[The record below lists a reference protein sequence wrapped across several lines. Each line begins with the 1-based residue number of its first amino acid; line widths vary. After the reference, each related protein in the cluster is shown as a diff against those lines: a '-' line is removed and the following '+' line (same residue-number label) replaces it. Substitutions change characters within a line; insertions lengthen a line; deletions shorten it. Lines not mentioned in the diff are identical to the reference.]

1 MRGGETAVMKRL
13 ASLILAGLL
22 MALIAPAYGQSPAA
36 QEKKEDVKDSKA
48 PNVSSTTQAA
58 AEDPSYKI
66 GAQDVLRIDV
76 WREDQL
82 TRTVPVRPDGKITL
96 PLLNDVQA
104 VGLTPME
111 LAGVIRDELK
121 KYVTNP
127 QVTVSVSEINSRRIY
142 VNGEVNKSGAYQLL
156 PHMTVLQ
163 ALSGSGGFT
172 AFARV
177 KSIYV
182 LRNENGKAIRI
193 PFNYKEAITGKNLAQ
208 NIELQPGDVVVV
220 P

>member
-1 MRGGETAVMKRL
+1 MIPMLLVLLSMA
-13 ASLILAGLL
+13 AG
-22 MALIAPAYGQSPAA
+22 APAKA
-36 QEKKEDVKDSKA
+36 QDPGPTDKKEEAKDSKKE
-48 PNVSSTTQAA
+48 TTPSATATAA
-58 AEDPSYKI
+58 DPTYKI

-111 LAGVIRDELK
+111 LANAIREELK
-121 KYVTNP
+121 KFITNP
-127 QVTVSVSEINSRRIY
+127 QVTVSVAEINSRRIY
-142 VNGEVNKSGAYQLL
+142 VNGEVNKSGAFQLL
-156 PHMTVLQ
+156 PHMTILQ

-172 AFARV
+172 AFAKV
-177 KSIYV
+177 KSIYI
-182 LRNENGKAIRI
+182 LRVQNGGSIKI
-193 PFNYKEAITGKNLAQ
+193 PFNYKQAITGKNPEQ
-208 NIELQPGDVVVV
+208 NIELEPGDTIVV

>member
-1 MRGGETAVMKRL
+1 MILAAFLL
-13 ASLILAGLL
+13 ASATANGQD
-22 MALIAPAYGQSPAA
+22 PASQERREGAKGSNGQATPSPAQTA
-36 QEKKEDVKDSKA
+36 
-48 PNVSSTTQAA
+48 T
-58 AEDPSYKI
+58 EDPAYKI
-66 GAQDVLRIDV
+66 GAQDVLKIDV

-96 PLLNDVQA
+96 PLLNDIQA

-121 KYVTNP
+121 KFINNP
-127 QVTVSVSEINSRRIY
+127 QVTVSVTEINSRRIY
-142 VNGEVNKSGAYQLL
+142 VNGEVNKAGAYQLL

-172 AFARV
+172 TFARV

-182 LRNENGKAIRI
+182 LRNVNGKAVRI
-193 PFNYKEAITGKNLAQ
+193 PFNYKEAINGKNVDK
-208 NIELQPGDVVVV
+208 NIELQPGDVIVV

>member
-1 MRGGETAVMKRL
+1 MNKLV
-13 ASLILAGLL
+13 SLILGGLL

-36 QEKKEDVKDSKA
+36 QEKKEDAKDSKA
-48 PNVSSTTQAA
+48 PTASSAAEAA

>member
-1 MRGGETAVMKRL
+1 MATKRL
-13 ASLILAGLL
+13 VL
-22 MALIAPAYGQSPAA
+22 LIAAGVLVARLAPTYAQNPAEQT
-36 QEKKEDVKDSKA
+36 KEETKESKTQTA
-48 PNVSSTTQAA
+48 SSTTQAI

-66 GAQDVLRIDV
+66 GAQDLLRIDV

-111 LAGVIRDELK
+111 LATTIREELK
-121 KYVTNP
+121 KYITNP
-127 QVTVSVSEINSRRIY
+127 QVFVSVTEVNSRRIY
-142 VNGEVNKSGAYQLL
+142 VNGEVNKSGAFQLL
-156 PHMTVLQ
+156 PHMTLLQ

-172 AFARV
+172 AFARI

-182 LRNENGKAIRI
+182 LRYEKGKAIKI
-193 PFNYKEAITGKNLAQ
+193 PFNYKEAISGKNLAQ

>member
-1 MRGGETAVMKRL
+1 MKNAML
-13 ASLILAGLL
+13 SILAGLL
-22 MALIAPAYGQSPAA
+22 LAVVAPAYSQDPPA
-36 QEKKEDVKDSKA
+36 QDNPEKKEEAKDAKA
-48 PNVSSTTQAA
+48 QPTPAPA
-58 AEDPSYKI
+58 GAEDPTYKI
-66 GAQDVLRIDV
+66 GAQDVIRVDV

-96 PLLNDVQA
+96 PLLNDIQA
-104 VGLTPME
+104 AGLTPME
-111 LAGVIRDELK
+111 LAGNIREELK
-121 KYVTNP
+121 KFIANP
-127 QVTVSVSEINSRRIY
+127 QVTVSVTEINSRRIY

-172 AFARV
+172 AFARI

-182 LRNENGKAIRI
+182 LRNDNGKSVKI
-193 PFNYKEAITGKNLAQ
+193 PFNYKEAIKGKNPEQ

>member
-1 MRGGETAVMKRL
+1 MPNAIPMIVAAFLMVTSATAN
-13 ASLILAGLL
+13 AQD
-22 MALIAPAYGQSPAA
+22 PTP
-36 QEKKEDVKDSKA
+36 QEKKEEAKDSKGQET
-48 PNVSSTTQAA
+48 PNTARTATQ
-58 AEDPSYKI
+58 DPAYKI
-66 GAQDVLRIDV
+66 GAQDVIRVDV

-96 PLLNDVQA
+96 PLLNDIQA
-104 VGLTPME
+104 SGLTPME
-111 LAGVIRDELK
+111 LAGVIREELK
-121 KYVTNP
+121 KFITNP

-142 VNGEVNKSGAYQLL
+142 VNGEVNKSGAYQLI

-172 AFARV
+172 AFARI
-177 KSIYV
+177 KNIYV
-182 LRNENGKAIRI
+182 LRNENGKPVKI
-193 PFNYKEAITGKNLAQ
+193 PFNYKQAITGKNPEQ

>member
-1 MRGGETAVMKRL
+1 MRKTILVML
-13 ASLILAGLL
+13 ATGLIVSGAR
-22 MALIAPAYGQSPAA
+22 ANSQSPAA
-36 QEKKEDVKDSKA
+36 QEKKEEAKDSK
-48 PNVSSTTQAA
+48 SQATPSA
-58 AEDPSYKI
+58 AQATAEDPRYKI

-111 LAGVIRDELK
+111 LAVVIRDELK
-121 KYVTNP
+121 KFITNP

-142 VNGEVNKSGAYQLL
+142 VNGEVTKSGAYQLL

-172 AFARV
+172 AFARI
-177 KSIYV
+177 KNIYI
-182 LRNENGKAIRI
+182 LRTENGKPVKI
-193 PFNYKEAITGKNLAQ
+193 PFNYKEAIGGKNPEQ
-208 NIELQPGDVVVV
+208 NIELQPGDVIVV

>member
-1 MRGGETAVMKRL
+1 MTMRSANLLIVAAFSMVSSVTAW
-13 ASLILAGLL
+13 
-22 MALIAPAYGQSPAA
+22 GQNPAA
-36 QEKKEDVKDSKA
+36 PEKKEEAKESKNQSA
-48 PNVSSTTQAA
+48 SGAAQAV
-58 AEDPSYKI
+58 AEDPTYKI
-66 GAQDVLRIDV
+66 GAQDVLKVDV
-76 WREDQL
+76 WREEQL
-82 TRTVPVRPDGKITL
+82 TRIVPVRPDGKITL

-111 LAGVIRDELK
+111 LAGAIREELK
-121 KYVTNP
+121 KYITNP
-127 QVTVSVSEINSRRIY
+127 QVTVTVTEINSRRIY
-142 VNGEVNKSGAYQLL
+142 VTGEVTKAGAYQLL

-177 KSIYV
+177 KNIYV
-182 LRNENGKAIRI
+182 LRTENGKPVRI
-193 PFNYKEAITGKNLAQ
+193 SFNYKQAITGKNPEQ

>member
-1 MRGGETAVMKRL
+1 MATMKSS
-13 ASLILAGLL
+13 ASLILGALL
-22 MALIAPAYGQSPAA
+22 LGFVAPSYGQT
-36 QEKKEDVKDSKA
+36 
-48 PNVSSTTQAA
+48 STTQEKQKEDAKNAKAESPSSDAPAA
-58 AEDPSYKI
+58 TGDPTYKI

-121 KYVTNP
+121 KYITNP

-172 AFARV
+172 AFARI

>member
-1 MRGGETAVMKRL
+1 MKNL
-13 ASLILAGLL
+13 ISLLLAGVVLGGV
-22 MALIAPAYGQSPAA
+22 ALAYGQDAPPAQDHQDKKEEAKDAKSQLAPSPAPT
-36 QEKKEDVKDSKA
+36 D
-48 PNVSSTTQAA
+48 
-58 AEDPSYKI
+58 AEDPTYKI
-66 GAQDVLRIDV
+66 GAQDLIRVDV

-104 VGLTPME
+104 AGMTPME
-111 LAGVIRDELK
+111 LAGVVREGLK
-121 KYVTNP
+121 KFITNP
-127 QVTVSVSEINSRRIY
+127 QVTVSVTEINSRRIY

-163 ALSGSGGFT
+163 ALSGGGGFT
-172 AFARV
+172 AFARI
-177 KSIYV
+177 KNIYV
-182 LRNENGKAIRI
+182 LRNENGKSTRI
-193 PFNYKEAITGKNLAQ
+193 PFNYKEAIKGKNPEQ

>member
-1 MRGGETAVMKRL
+1 MATMKSS
-13 ASLILAGLL
+13 ASLILGVLL
-22 MALIAPAYGQSPAA
+22 LGFVAPSYGQT
-36 QEKKEDVKDSKA
+36 
-48 PNVSSTTQAA
+48 STTQEKQKEDAKNAKAESPSSAA
-58 AEDPSYKI
+58 PAATGDPTYKI

-121 KYVTNP
+121 KYITNP

-142 VNGEVNKSGAYQLL
+142 VSGEVNKSGAYQLL

-172 AFARV
+172 AFARI

>member
-1 MRGGETAVMKRL
+1 MTTMRRVIPMLLVM
-13 ASLILAGLL
+13 LL
-22 MALIAPAYGQSPAA
+22 MAAGAA
-36 QEKKEDVKDSKA
+36 ARWQDPGSQEKDRKEDSKDSKGLT
-48 PNVSSTTQAA
+48 SSDTSTSATNDA
-58 AEDPSYKI
+58 TYKI
-66 GAQDVLRIDV
+66 GAQDVLRVDV

-111 LAGVIRDELK
+111 LAGTIREELK
-121 KYVTNP
+121 KFITNP
-127 QVTVSVSEINSRRIY
+127 QVTVSVTEINSRRIY

-156 PHMTVLQ
+156 PHMTILQ

-172 AFARV
+172 AFAKV
-177 KSIYV
+177 KNIYI
-182 LRNENGKAIRI
+182 LRMQNSAPVKI
-193 PFNYKEAITGKNLAQ
+193 PFNYKEAIKGKKPEQ
-208 NIELQPGDVVVV
+208 NIELEPGDTIVV

>member
-1 MRGGETAVMKRL
+1 MLAAFLIVIGATAN
-13 ASLILAGLL
+13 GQD
-22 MALIAPAYGQSPAA
+22 PAQ
-36 QEKKEDVKDSKA
+36 QEKKEEAKDAKG
-48 PNVSSTTQAA
+48 QAA
-58 AEDPSYKI
+58 ESPAPAASNDPAYKI
-66 GAQDVLRIDV
+66 GAQDVVKIDV

-82 TRTVPVRPDGKITL
+82 TRTVPVRPDGKISL

-121 KYVTNP
+121 KFITNP
-127 QVTVSVSEINSRRIY
+127 QVTVSVLEINSRRIY
-142 VNGEVNKSGAYQLL
+142 VAGEVNKAGAYQLL
-156 PHMTVLQ
+156 PNMTVLQ
-163 ALSGSGGFT
+163 ALSGAGGFT

-177 KSIYV
+177 KNIYI
-182 LRNENGKAIRI
+182 LRNVNGMPAKI
-193 PFNYKEAITGKNLAQ
+193 PFNYKDAIKGKNPAQ

>member
-1 MRGGETAVMKRL
+1 MKN
-13 ASLILAGLL
+13 AISLILAGFLL
-22 MALIAPAYGQSPAA
+22 AVAAPAYSQDPPAQDKQDKKEESKDAKAQAAPSPAPA
-36 QEKKEDVKDSKA
+36 G
-48 PNVSSTTQAA
+48 

-66 GAQDVLRIDV
+66 GAQDLLKVDV

-96 PLLNDVQA
+96 PLLNDIQA
-104 VGLTPME
+104 AGLRPME
-111 LAGVIRDELK
+111 LSEVIREELK
-121 KYVTNP
+121 KFITNP
-127 QVTVSVSEINSRRIY
+127 QVTVTVTEINSRRVY
-142 VNGEVNKSGAYQLL
+142 VNGEVNKSGAFQLL

-172 AFARV
+172 PFARI
-177 KSIYV
+177 KNIYV
-182 LRNENGKAIRI
+182 LRNENGKPIRI
-193 PFNYKEAITGKNLAQ
+193 PFNYKEAIKGKNPEQ